1 MTHHILFLYQ
11 YRNSFTRGHQLTIP
25 VLVHPC
31 CVQNE
36 KVPSMAQEQMH
47 ALLVRGSV
55 QERLAAEGKC
65 LVPRKLVDAV
75 ASDSSV
81 KSNALVSRDL
91 GRFVASLQA
100 GR

>member
-1 MTHHILFLYQ
+1 
-11 YRNSFTRGHQLTIP
+11 
-25 VLVHPC
+25 
-31 CVQNE
+31 
-36 KVPSMAQEQMH
+36 MAQEQMH

-65 LVPRKLVDAV
+65 LPACLVPRKLADAV

-81 KSNALVSRDL
+81 NSNALVSRDL

-100 GR
+100 GQ

>member
-1 MTHHILFLYQ
+1 
-11 YRNSFTRGHQLTIP
+11 
-25 VLVHPC
+25 
-31 CVQNE
+31 
-36 KVPSMAQEQMH
+36 MAQEQMH
-47 ALLVRGSV
+47 ALLVCGSV

-100 GR
+100 GREEEDGVGRTGLVKAAVCTGAHTAVPF